1 MTEPPRILLIRPSAL
16 GDVFRSVPLA
26 ASLSRAFPEIPI
38 DWVVQEEFSDAIRA
52 HPAVSRVIG
61 FPRRRLQ
68 GWWRS
73 PAALA
78 TGWRFFRGLRGN
90 YAVAIDA
97 QGLARSGLMAFA
109 SGARRR
115 IGFADAREGAWLG
128 YDERIRVSPELSAV
142 DRMLGLLGGAGI
154 EPIADCRLR
163 VPEDAEADWSS
174 WRSTSLGTAS
184 FVAIAPTSR
193 WKSKEWPAAHWRRL
207 VERLIEGGLAERIV
221 LLGAAS
227 EQDRLRELAGD
238 RAEVVVMA
246 GAGPLAMSMAAVR
259 DAALLV
265 ANDSAM
271 LHAAVGFDVPLV
283 GLFGPTDPAMSGPYG
298 RVSDCIS
305 SPLADPTIHYRDRGL
320 GDRLMRAIPVD
331 EVLAACRARLAGVT
345 PESAS

>member
-1 MTEPPRILLIRPSAL
+1 MTQPPRILLIRPSAL

-26 ASLSRAFPEIPI
+26 ASLFRAFPENPI

-68 GWWRS
+68 HWWRS
-73 PAALA
+73 PPAMA

-109 SGARRR
+109 SGADRR
-115 IGFADAREGAWLG
+115 IGFADASEGAWLG
-128 YDERIRVSPELSAV
+128 YNARIPVAADLSAV
-142 DRMLGLLGGAGI
+142 DRMLGLLEGAGI
-154 EPIADCRLR
+154 EPIADSRLR
-163 VPEDAEADWSS
+163 VPEDVEAGWSA
-174 WRSTSLGTAS
+174 WRSASLGTAG
-184 FVAIAPTSR
+184 FVALAPTSR
-193 WKSKEWPAAHWRRL
+193 WTSKEWPADHWCRL
-207 VERLIEGGLAERIV
+207 VEGLLGERLAERIV
-221 LLGAAS
+221 LLGAPS
-227 EQDRLRELAGD
+227 ETALLRELAGD
-238 RAEVVVMA
+238 RDEVVVMA

-259 DAALLV
+259 DATLLV

-283 GLFGPTDPAMSGPYG
+283 GLFGPTDPAISGPYG
-298 RVSDCIS
+298 RVSDCIA
-305 SPLADPTIHYRDRGL
+305 SPLADPAIHYRDRGI

-331 EVLAACRARLAGVT
+331 EVLGACRERLVAGQS
-345 PESAS
+345 ESRT